1 MEVVRSDDDTWGITG
16 GVGYTA
22 LVVAGWR
29 ALHTAG
35 PHPIARDEYARGFV
49 TASED
54 QYLTGLLADPP
65 TAADAAVF
73 PRLYGVQTRFFDEF
87 FGAATRA
94 GIRQAVIVAA
104 GLDCRA
110 YRLPWPVGTTLFELD
125 QPGVLD
131 FKDRVLTGCAAPP
144 NCRRRTVPADLRDDW
159 TALLLTAGF
168 DRTEPTVWST
178 EGLLPYLRGPA
189 QDALFTRI
197 GALSAP
203 GSRLAVGAVGTG
215 SDWEHL
221 VALERAHPGLRAS
234 GQVDF
239 SALTYDRAGRAEP
252 AVWLAAHGW
261 AVDGPRTS
269 PQLQAGYGRTPPAVD
284 VAVDRV
290 LHSEYLTATRLSIN
304 DGR

>member
-49 TASED
+49 TASAD

-110 YRLPWPVGTTLFELD
+110 YRLPWPVDTTLFELD
-125 QPGVLD
+125 QPGLAPGAKEVRPPSVRHINASVRQWDGLCGARTHPHPVCHVGMLGVLQP
-131 FKDRVLTGCAAPP
+131 FASSRQQRRIRLHPGHRPRVLGKTRQVEAAA
-144 NCRRRTVPADLRDDW
+144 TADVEQVPAV
-159 TALLLTAGF
+159 
-168 DRTEPTVWST
+168 PV
-178 EGLLPYLRGPA
+178 LRGTHRAVKQTVGVERSVFQLVDLGMVP
-189 QDALFTRI
+189 D
-197 GALSAP
+197 
-203 GSRLAVGAVGTG
+203 VGAGPGTFG
-215 SDWEHL
+215 
-221 VALERAHPGLRAS
+221 
-234 GQVDF
+234 
-239 SALTYDRAGRAEP
+239 
-252 AVWLAAHGW
+252 
-261 AVDGPRTS
+261 
-269 PQLQAGYGRTPPAVD
+269 
-284 VAVDRV
+284 
-290 LHSEYLTATRLSIN
+290 
-304 DGR
+304 

>member
-1 MEVVRSDDDTWGITG
+1 MVRSDDDTWDITA

-22 LVVAGWR
+22 LVVASWR

-35 PHPIARDEYARGFV
+35 PHPIARDEYARRFV
-49 TASED
+49 TASAD
-54 QYLTGLLADPP
+54 PYLTGLLADPP

-73 PRLYGVQTRFFDEF
+73 PRLYGVQTRFFDELF
-87 FGAATRA
+87 LRAARA

-104 GLDCRA
+104 GLDCRT
-110 YRLPWPVGTTLFELD
+110 YRLSWPTGTTVFELD

-131 FKDRVLTGCAAPP
+131 FKDRVLTECGAQP
-144 NCRRRTVPADLRDDW
+144 NCRRRAVPADLRDDW
-159 TALLLTAGF
+159 TAPLLTAGF
-168 DRTEPTVWST
+168 DRAEPAVWSA
-178 EGLLPYLRGPA
+178 EGLLPYLTGPA

-215 SDWEHL
+215 SDWERL
-221 VALERAHPGLRAS
+221 AALERAYPGLRAS
-234 GQVDF
+234 GRVDF
-239 SALTYDRAGRAEP
+239 SALTYDRADRAEP
-252 AVWLAAHGW
+252 AVWLAEHGW

-290 LHSEYLTATRLSIN
+290 LHSEYLTATRRSVH
-304 DGR
+304 D